1 MLAVAL
7 LVAATGTEALDAMVK
22 AAIVC
27 PPPVRGEITVCGRR
41 DAPGER
47 SRYRSPVPSE
57 YEVGDPRARSVAHER
72 YDLLDFGDMGGK
84 ICSTVGPGGA
94 FGCRYEKHMA
104 WAAQKAGARDPRGP
118 LYDK

>member
-1 MLAVAL
+1 MIAVAL
-7 LVAATGTEALDAMVK
+7 LLAATGTEALDAMVR

-27 PPPVRGEITVCGRR
+27 PAPAKGEITVCGRR
-41 DAPGER
+41 GDSER
-47 SRYRSPVPSE
+47 SRYLSPLPQE
-57 YEVGDPRARSVAHER
+57 YEDGDPRARSVGRER
-72 YDLLDFGDMGGK
+72 YDLLDYGDMAGK

-94 FGCRYEKHMA
+94 LGCGYEKHMA